1 MRTTRRTKRG
11 GQQGGLNE
19 KDNDNNQII
28 KCLTFLESQAQVHF
42 NDDNE
47 EEEHKNEKEEDD
59 KDDDQEDQADNE
71 DEEHDNMQI
80 IKSYFFKIIGSS

>member
-1 MRTTRRTKRG
+1 MTW
-11 GQQGGLNE
+11 GQQGGLKGEDNQQGGLND

-47 EEEHKNEKEEDD
+47 EEEHKNEEEEDH
-59 KDDDQEDQADNE
+59 KDHN
-71 DEEHDNMQI
+71 
-80 IKSYFFKIIGSS
+80 

>member
-19 KDNDNNQII
+19 KDNNQII

-59 KDDDQEDQADNE
+59 KDHNQEDQVDNE
-71 DEEHDNMQI
+71 EEDHDNKQI
-80 IKSYFFKIIGSS
+80 IKSYFF

>member
-1 MRTTRRTKRG
+1 MTW
-11 GQQGGLNE
+11 GQQGHQGGLNE

-59 KDDDQEDQADNE
+59 KDHN
-71 DEEHDNMQI
+71 
-80 IKSYFFKIIGSS
+80 